1 MTKEFIDQPLHV
13 ALGISLV
20 MLLAFPVHL
29 YISVPIALALLLI
42 REILQRLRAGMK
54 WWDCRG
60 GCRLD
65 LVFGS
70 LGILIGAV
78 IVRMTNG

>member
-1 MTKEFIDQPLHV
+1 MNKELIDQPLHV

-20 MLLAFPVHL
+20 LLLAFPVSL
-29 YISVPIALALLLI
+29 WLSVPVALGLLML

-60 GCRLD
+60 GCQLD
-65 LVFGS
+65 LTFGS
-70 LGILIGAV
+70 FGILIGAL
-78 IVRMTNG
+78 IAGTANG